1 MKIRFLK
8 KTGCILIA
16 ALLPGISSFALAEE
30 KKPPITQ
37 YWMNVST
44 QNMSIP
50 GMSSEEMSG
59 LEGMMMGRMAG
70 MGPKRSLMLQLNS
83 PRPVPALPEATH
95 DIPPGQKMGS
105 TLPLLIPERSKPV
118 KEEEG
123 EEAKYEKPKM
133 RMLMYWGCSETVR
146 QGQPKVLDTE
156 KMSMID
162 FGKAM
167 SGKRGSAQNPPSQ
180 RTGWAYA
187 EWPNRNNQKEIP
199 KGSSLQGSHF
209 IHGNYSPDIKFSV
222 GEDHDFMAP
231 VEFSSVTG
239 GLTDSIKFQWKKIPT
254 ALGYF
259 AMAMGHNEKTGEMI
273 IWSSSEP
280 QELGYGLMNYLSPAD
295 VNRFIK
301 EKVVMGPEVTSCSI
315 PQGIFK
321 ESKGAAVQFIA
332 YGDELNIAW
341 PPKPKDPKVP
351 HDYIWAM
358 KLRNKSTGMLPLG
371 QEDSRQERRT
381 RGRQQEQEQDEQ
393 SADTERS
400 EERPRKGK
408 GGLMRGILG
417 F

>member
-1 MKIRFLK
+1 MKIRCMK
-8 KTGCILIA
+8 KTGCILTA
-16 ALLPGISSFALAEE
+16 ALLLSFSCLATAEE

-44 QNMSIP
+44 QNMTIP
-50 GMSSEEMSG
+50 GMSSEEMGG
-59 LEGMMMGRMAG
+59 LEGMMMGRSAG
-70 MGPKRSLMLQLNS
+70 MGPGRSLMLQLNS
-83 PRPVPALPEATH
+83 PKAVPAAPEATH

-105 TLPLLIPERSKPV
+105 TLPLIIPERTKSV

-123 EEAKYEKPKM
+123 EETKYEKPKM

-146 QGQPKVLDTE
+146 PGQPKVLDTE

-167 SGKRGSAQNPPSQ
+167 SGKRGSAQYPPSQ

-187 EWPNRNNQKEIP
+187 EWPNRIDRKEIP
-199 KGSSLQGSHF
+199 KGSSLEGQHF
-209 IHGNYSPDIKFSV
+209 VHGNYSPDIKFSV
-222 GEDHDFMAP
+222 DEKHDFMAP
-231 VEFSSVTG
+231 VEFSSVKG
-239 GLTDSIKFQWKKIPT
+239 GLADSIKFQWKKIPT

-259 AMAMGHNEKTGEMI
+259 AMAMAHNEKTGEMV

-280 QELGYGLMNYLSPAD
+280 QDPGYGLMNYLSPAD

-301 EKVVMGPEVTSCSI
+301 EKAVMGPEVTSCSI

-321 ESKGAAVQFIA
+321 EAKGAAVQFIG

-351 HDYIWAM
+351 HEYIWSM

-371 QEDSRQERRT
+371 MEGGREERRT
-381 RGRQQEQEQDEQ
+381 RGRQQEQDEQ
-393 SADTERS
+393 PADTERND
-400 EERPRKGK
+400 ERPRKGK

>member
-1 MKIRFLK
+1 MKIRFFK

-16 ALLPGISSFALAEE
+16 AVLLSSISLASAAE

-44 QNMSIP
+44 ENMSIP

-59 LEGMMMGRMAG
+59 LEGMMMGRMSG
-70 MGPKRSLMLQLNS
+70 MGPRRSLMLQLNS
-83 PRPVPALPEATH
+83 PRTIPSNPEATH
-95 DIPPGQKMGS
+95 DIPPGQKMGR

-146 QGQPKVLDTE
+146 PGQPKVLDTE

-167 SGKRGSAQNPPSQ
+167 AGRTGSFQHSPSP
-180 RTGWAYA
+180 RSGWAYA
-187 EWPNRNNQKEIP
+187 DWPNRKHQQQEVP
-199 KGSSLQGSHF
+199 KGSSLIGDHF
-209 IHGNYSPDIKFSV
+209 VHGNYSPDIKFFV
-222 GEDHDFMAP
+222 DEKHDFMAP
-231 VEFSSVTG
+231 VEFSSVKG
-239 GLTDSIKFQWKKIPT
+239 GLSDSIRFQWKKIPT

-259 AMAMGHNEKTGEMI
+259 ATAMAHNEKTGEMI

-280 QELGYGLMNYLSPAD
+280 QDPGYGLMNYLTPAD
-295 VNRFIK
+295 VTRFIK
-301 EKVVMGPEVTSCSI
+301 EKVVMGPEVTNCSI
-315 PQGIFK
+315 PQGIFS
-321 ESKGAAVQFIA
+321 EANGAVLQFIG

-341 PPKPKDPKVP
+341 PPKPKDPKIP

-371 QEDSRQERRT
+371 QEDGREGRKTRSRQT
-381 RGRQQEQEQDEQ
+381 DQDEQ
-393 SADTERS
+393 PDDTEKR

-408 GGLMRGILG
+408 SG
-417 F
+417 FIRIPGF